1 MFNGEIVDQLP
12 FHRQKFNIFTRLV
25 LLSPL
30 GKQQLRAQLIT
41 HESFMSRDRVIF
53 NRKGFTEVQ
62 CIIRTSWCA
71 NSKEVKLRLITI
83 LSIFN
88 AIWHIDFKYL
98 RFFVSILFAKHTAS
112 VYHLQVLGSTKG
124 QQSKCHVY
132 ITSGMTAPTTHL
144 GHLKH

>member
-1 MFNGEIVDQLP
+1 MCALLCLISRIYHEYRSKHIGTYLFVKKYASFQLFNGEIVDQLP

-71 NSKEVKLRLITI
+71 NSKEVKLRLIII

-98 RFFVSILFAKHTAS
+98 RFFVSILFAKLYT
-112 VYHLQVLGSTKG
+112 L
-124 QQSKCHVY
+124 
-132 ITSGMTAPTTHL
+132 
-144 GHLKH
+144 